1 MVGGLLITWL
11 MLFANLEQGFRQCGH
26 QRVLEDL
33 NESLKGFRD
42 VPSEFH

>member
-1 MVGGLLITWL
+1 MVEGLLITWL
-11 MLFANLEQGFRQCGH
+11 MLSANLEQGFRQCGD